1 MALTSCAAV
10 GAVSERAEQQRQV
23 EVLVRIADV
32 EGDLDLR
39 KEGHAE
45 ALVAVEGADVERQ
58 AVVARRYRSLGE
70 RVHAPFFVGGAA
82 ADRRPLAGLAQL
94 EDDGDAFGRFA
105 ARDVEQVCGDHE
117 MVSGSCSSSLVSRS
131 RVILRCSSAA
141 MRSSS
146 PASCRSRVSSSASI
160 SAAVLPGAQT
170 MKM

>member
-10 GAVSERAEQQRQV
+10 GAVPEGAEQQRQV

-32 EGDLDLR
+32 ERDLDLR

-45 ALVAVEGADVERQ
+45 ALVAMKGADVERQ
-58 AVVARRYRSLGE
+58 AVGARRHRSLGQ
-70 RVHAPFFVGGAA
+70 RVDAAFFVGGAA

-94 EDDGDAFGRFA
+94 EDDSYAFRRFA
-105 ARDVEQVCGDHE
+105 ARDWEHVWGDQGI
-117 MVSGSCSSSLVSRS
+117 VSGSCSSSLPSRS

-146 PASCRSRVSSSASI
+146 PASCRSRASSSASI
-160 SAAVLPGAQT
+160 SAAVLPVAQT